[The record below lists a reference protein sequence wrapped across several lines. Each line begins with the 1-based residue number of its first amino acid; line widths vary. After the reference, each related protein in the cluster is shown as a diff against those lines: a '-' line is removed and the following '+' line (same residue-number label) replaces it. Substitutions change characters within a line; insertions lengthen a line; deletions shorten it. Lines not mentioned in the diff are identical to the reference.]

1 MFIGCSYNKSQKSG
15 KGLYLRSV
23 LRIDK
28 MLWFSKKQ
36 NKIEKGLESL
46 DKNVKT
52 SFENIK
58 QDMVSLGKW
67 MGDFSK
73 KNYEQEKGIE
83 NLEKRMVEL
92 WGKIEHIE
100 RSNDRSIERSNSL
113 NSQTGSIEAIK
124 PEYKDVFT
132 HVQSFNRSVQSFM
145 NVQERNNFE
154 ILTPAQKRVVALMA
168 FAGGPLGYEEI
179 SKKLGINEV
188 TARRHINDIK
198 RAGVSVKA
206 KMSANSR
213 KSMFYLDEKVRN
225 SLVNL
230 ESEAKKGDSSDKE

>member
-1 MFIGCSYNKSQKSG
+1 
-15 KGLYLRSV
+15 
-23 LRIDK
+23 
-28 MLWFSKKQ
+28 MLWFSKK
-36 NKIEKGLESL
+36 KDRIEKRLDSL

-58 QDMVSLGKW
+58 QDMMSLGKW

-73 KNYEQEKGIE
+73 KNDENEKGIE

-92 WGKIEHIE
+92 WGKIEH
-100 RSNDRSIERSNSL
+100 SNDRSIERSNSL
-113 NSQTGSIEAIK
+113 NSQTSPIEPIK
-124 PEYKDVFT
+124 PEYRDVFT

-168 FAGGPLGYEEI
+168 FAGGPLGYEDI

-198 RAGVSVKA
+198 RAGIGVRA
-206 KMSANSR
+206 KMSTSSR
-213 KSMFYLDEKVRN
+213 
-225 SLVNL
+225 
-230 ESEAKKGDSSDKE
+230 